1 MTAHTYESLPA
12 AAVRIGVSVKTLRRR
27 IAEGV
32 LPVHRCGRT
41 LTLDPG
47 DVDALFHR
55 CQHPTSLSRP
65 RSLTEWSLTE

>member
-12 AAVRIGVSVKTLRRR
+12 TAVRIGVSVKTLRRR

-32 LPVHRCGRT
+32 LPVHQCGRI
-41 LTLDPG
+41 LTLDPR

-55 CQHPTSLSRP
+55 CPQPTSLSRP
-65 RSLTEWSLTE
+65 RPLTG